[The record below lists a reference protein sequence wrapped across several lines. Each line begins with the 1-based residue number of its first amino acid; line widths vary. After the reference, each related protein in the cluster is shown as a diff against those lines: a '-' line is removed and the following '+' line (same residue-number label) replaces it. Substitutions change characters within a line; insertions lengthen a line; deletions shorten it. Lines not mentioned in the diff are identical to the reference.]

1 MKPQCVTARVAVL
14 IYAWIAVAW
23 SLSIAP
29 AAAADPTAAP
39 TGGASALGT
48 PAVGAPQQ
56 VIGELSSRLFD
67 ALGREPAADRH
78 NTDKILPLID
88 HLLLPHFDTE
98 YTARLALGQHWPA
111 ATSDQRQQF
120 ATAFYQ
126 RLLRTYVGAVSDWTP
141 ERFKLLAQRSDAA
154 ALQVIVHTQVTNP
167 AGAIVPVDYRLRLTT
182 DGWKIFDVIVEGVS
196 YVRSYHDDIDA
207 DASRNGL
214 NATIA
219 RLERHDTAS
228 STRPRSTN

>member
-1 MKPQCVTARVAVL
+1 MRPHCGIARRALLVC
-14 IYAWIAVAW
+14 AWIAVAW
-23 SLSIAP
+23 SRSIAP

-39 TGGASALGT
+39 TGGASVLGT
-48 PAVGAPQQ
+48 SVGAPQE
-56 VIGELSSRLFD
+56 VIGELSSRLFA
-67 ALGREPAADRH
+67 ALGRTPAADRH
-78 NTDKILPLID
+78 NTDKLLPLID
-88 HLLLPHFDTE
+88 RLLLPHFDTE

-111 ATSDQRQQF
+111 ATSDQRQHF

-141 ERFKLLAQRSDAA
+141 ERFKLLPQRSDAA

-167 AGAIVPVDYRLRLTT
+167 AGVIVPVDYRLRQTT

-207 DASRNGL
+207 DVSRNGL

-228 STRPRSTN
+228 SAHERSTN

>member
-1 MKPQCVTARVAVL
+1 MQPHSGIARRAVL
-14 IYAWIAVAW
+14 VCAWIAVA
-23 SLSIAP
+23 SSRSIAP
-29 AAAADPTAAP
+29 AAAADPAP
-39 TGGASALGT
+39 ATDGASALGT
-48 PAVGAPQQ
+48 PAVGAPQE

-67 ALGREPAADRH
+67 AFRRTPAADRH
-78 NTDKILPLID
+78 NSNKMLPLID

-98 YTARLALGQHWPA
+98 YTARLTLGQHWTG

-126 RLLRTYVGAVSDWTP
+126 RLLRTYVDAVSDWTP
-141 ERFKLLAQRSDAA
+141 ERFKLLPQRSDPA
-154 ALQVIVHTQVTNP
+154 ALQVIVHTQVRNP
-167 AGAIVPVDYRLRLTT
+167 AGVIVPVDYRLRQTS

-207 DASRNGL
+207 DVSRNGL

-228 STRPRSTN
+228 AAKPRSRH